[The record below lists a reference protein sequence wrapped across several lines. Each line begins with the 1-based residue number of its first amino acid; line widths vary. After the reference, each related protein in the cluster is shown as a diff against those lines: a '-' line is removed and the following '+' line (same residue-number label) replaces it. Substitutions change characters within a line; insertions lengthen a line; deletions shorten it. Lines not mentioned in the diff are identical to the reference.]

1 VNLNRA
7 ARTLATLMGLSV
19 AALGS
24 GCTSPV
30 QGDGSSVTEKA
41 AKTLAFSYDAT
52 LDQFTHMSCTNM
64 PVGSSNSFSTSAYFT
79 YRMGAY
85 NQGGLTLKDSF
96 YTSLKK
102 FKFDQQ
108 AEILAAS
115 SANTNTVLQLAMRGR
130 LDYQNLYLR
139 TGSNAAANQDY
150 WNMLTTLGSSETA
163 QTLVN
168 NPAGSRVKFL
178 RNGNPGGYRLEG
190 SLYFSDNSAMVQATR
205 DFLSGRS
212 STTGLLTMTYTNGTT
227 KAKSPADVDTS
238 TSTSA
243 SPTPTPPP
251 TNVSASRVVYG
262 RGYAPG
268 FGLPDPTTR
277 TSPSLP
283 ATYPANVV
291 TSIVET
297 SLDGSSLSPAPQWSC
312 PSSLQLRIVRAAD
325 VGNAG
330 TQCTRKSDPANPSPE
345 LKLLRNTLKV
355 EDWYIDL
362 ANHCMIPKRAGT
374 DCYGPRNDIVY
385 TMGDACSSDS
395 NGFSNCVQYAS
406 TCYRTN

>member
-1 VNLNRA
+1 
-7 ARTLATLMGLSV
+7 
-19 AALGS
+19 
-24 GCTSPV
+24 
-30 QGDGSSVTEKA
+30 
-41 AKTLAFSYDAT
+41 
-52 LDQFTHMSCTNM
+52 M
-64 PVGSSNSFSTSAYFT
+64 PVGGTNSFSTSAYFT

-85 NQGGLTLKDSF
+85 NQGGVTLTDDF

-115 SANTNTVLQLAMRGR
+115 SANTGTVLQLAMRGR

-139 TGSNAAANQDY
+139 SGANAAANQDY
-150 WNMLTTLGSSETA
+150 WNMLTTLGSTETA

-168 NPAGSRVKFL
+168 NPSGARVKYL
-178 RNGNPGGYRLEG
+178 RNGNPGGYRMEG
-190 SLYFSDNSAMVQATR
+190 SLYFSDNAAMVQATR

-212 STTGLLTMTYTNGTT
+212 STMGLITMTYTNGTT
-227 KAKSPADVDTS
+227 KARSPSDVDDTS
-238 TSTSA
+238 TA
-243 SPTPTPPP
+243 
-251 TNVSASRVVYG
+251 NASRVVYG

-268 FGLPDPTTR
+268 FGLPDISTVPG
-277 TSPSLP
+277 SSLNSS
-283 ATYPANVV
+283 YPANVV
-291 TSIVET
+291 TSLTET
-297 SLDGSSLSPAPQWSC
+297 SLEGKTLSPAPVWLC
-312 PSSLQLRIVRAAD
+312 PASLQLRIVRAAD

-330 TQCTRKSDPANPSPE
+330 TQCTRKSDPAVLPAE

-362 ANHCMIPKRAGT
+362 ANHCMIPKRAGL
-374 DCYGPRNDIVY
+374 DCYGTRTDVAY
-385 TMGDACSSDS
+385 TMGDACSTDA